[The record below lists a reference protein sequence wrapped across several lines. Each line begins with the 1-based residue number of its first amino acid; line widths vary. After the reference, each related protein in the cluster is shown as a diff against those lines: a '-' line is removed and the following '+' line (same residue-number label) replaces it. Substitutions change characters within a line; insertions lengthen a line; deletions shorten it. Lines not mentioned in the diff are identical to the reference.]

1 MLLATLIN
9 IRAPFRWSPRLM
21 CILLKNECIWIRTR
35 NIKFER
41 PYFDTFST
49 SNVFYEPVCGILR
62 ARFSCHFVQK
72 FMPTYSRPFEFWRII
87 IWYKQFFKT
96 PYFQKRQRLFRKRNT
111 IQQQSNLDTL
121 VEGKQETYSLSKVKD
136 FRAELMR
143 YCCKLKVFFIKKCHL
158 KHL

>member
-87 IWYKQFFKT
+87 IWYKKFLKHHTSKKT
-96 PYFQKRQRLFRKRNT
+96 DYFESETL
-111 IQQQSNLDTL
+111 SNIKQL
-121 VEGKQETYSLSKVKD
+121 VHTCRGEAGNL
-136 FRAELMR
+136 
-143 YCCKLKVFFIKKCHL
+143 FFIQGEGFSRRVFEIL
-158 KHL
+158 L